1 MNLSEE
7 RIVVL
12 IGLVAV
18 LFVTAHLPW
27 ADSPI
32 QVAGFYLYWL
42 FRIAIEALFFL
53 LIRAAL
59 STYGGDRLG
68 FWKLTFLAIV
78 ASHIPFVLSV
88 TALDIVL
95 GYPELG
101 IGAEGGEAQSRLSAF
116 LLEMVYLAD
125 NHLGL
130 CLLLSLP
137 RLLTISP
144 AIEPSKLAHGTQS
157 TLLSSLHPPLNGDII
172 WVEAQEHYVRVTT
185 DQENRMVLARFSDV
199 VRELNDQEGIQ
210 VHRSHWVRR
219 AAILTTRKRGQNLQL
234 ELSSGD
240 LVPVSRSYRQQ
251 VIHLL
256 EQS

>member
-7 RIVVL
+7 RMVVL
-12 IGLVAV
+12 IGLLAV
-18 LFVTAHLPW
+18 LFVTAHLPP
-27 ADSPI
+27 ADSPM

-59 STYGGDRLG
+59 TTYVGDRLG
-68 FWKLTFLAIV
+68 FWRLTALAILT
-78 ASHIPFVLSV
+78 SHIPFVLSV

-101 IGAEGGEAQSRLSAF
+101 IGAEGGEAQSRLTAF

-137 RLLTISP
+137 RWLTK
-144 AIEPSKLAHGTQS
+144 PSATGSSELAHETQS
-157 TLLSSLHPPLNGDII
+157 TLLSSLHPPLQGDII

-185 DQENRMVLARFSDV
+185 DQESRMVLARFSDV
-199 VRELNDQEGIQ
+199 VRELTDQGGLQ
-210 VHRSHWVRR
+210 VHRSHWIRK

-234 ELSSGD
+234 ELNSGD

-251 VIHLL
+251 VMRLL